1 MITEIVCAYYMR
13 DEIVIDFTIFVFSE
27 RIDFTVL
34 ESSGAFVRSVL
45 RFQRPKTSW
54 GHLRG
59 IRTIRRGSINGCR
72 VGLTIPSCKQQ
83 LATCCRCDLRNFEQ
97 CGTVSRSWHLD
108 LHLFICS
115 VLCAFSQAGGD
126 RWQLGFSSYYHVFY
140 CFFDREKAACDN
152 IYFLLS
158 LYITQITWIV

>member
-54 GHLRG
+54 GQLRG

-72 VGLTIPSCKQQ
+72 VGLAIPSCKQQ

-97 CGTVSRSWHLD
+97 CGTVSRVDIWIYTYSSAVYFV
-108 LHLFICS
+108 LFHRLVVIDDN
-115 VLCAFSQAGGD
+115 LALADTTMFFIAFLIE
-126 RWQLGFSSYYHVFY
+126 RRQLVIISTF
-140 CFFDREKAACDN
+140 
-152 IYFLLS
+152 YFLC
-158 LYITQITWIV
+158 I